1 MDAASQAVA
10 TLDKSLSDQENFL
23 DSTLHQVNTWVA
35 SQQSLTASHTKL
47 YRTKISSYEQDI
59 KSKKGACLRYER
71 LAERNELDK
80 QQREQE
86 VQMAVSEMAHHL
98 KVRNEIPKEKEMREK
113 EIRVLKGKLNRRIA
127 SMSFILSLCLFEKI
141 LCYWWFCERLSS
153 SH

>member
-1 MDAASQAVA
+1 M
-10 TLDKSLSDQENFL
+10 
-23 DSTLHQVNTWVA
+23 
-35 SQQSLTASHTKL
+35 
-47 YRTKISSYEQDI
+47 
-59 KSKKGACLRYER
+59 RYER